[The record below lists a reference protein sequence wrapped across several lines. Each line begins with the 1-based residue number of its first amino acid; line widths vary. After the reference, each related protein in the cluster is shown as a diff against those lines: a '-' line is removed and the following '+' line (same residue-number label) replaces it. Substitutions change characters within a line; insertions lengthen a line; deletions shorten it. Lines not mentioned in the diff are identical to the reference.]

1 MSNGFKKKEK
11 KNGISSPGW
20 MSTFSDLMTLLLTF
34 FILLYS
40 MSTID
45 AVKFR
50 NISYSLQAVL
60 MGEGQPK
67 ITEGQKNET
76 PIPLDE
82 NKQQSEEIIESDVKE
97 EILEMYQTVKEY
109 VEQEQLQAQVSIA
122 VHKTGVYIDIKDV
135 ILFESGKADI
145 KQGGKNVLDKLVGL
159 FNEFNNEIVIEGRTD
174 DVPSNTLFYPTNW
187 ELSTARAVSVVRYL
201 SEDRGLDP
209 SRLSASGYGEYR
221 PVAPNDSVENRAQN
235 RRVNILII
243 VDEESGDQNGG

>member
-1 MSNGFKKKEK
+1 MSNGLRNKDKKT
-11 KNGISSPGW
+11 GGGSPGW
-20 MSTFSDLMTLLLTF
+20 MATFSDLMTLLLTF

-60 MGEGQPK
+60 MGEGRPQ

-82 NKQQSEEIIESDVKE
+82 NKQQSEEPIESDVKD
-97 EILEMYQTVKEY
+97 EILQMYQTVKEY

-122 VHKTGVYIDIKDV
+122 IHKTGVYIDIKDI

-145 KQGGKNVLDKLVGL
+145 KNGGKDVLDKLVGL

-201 SEDRGLDP
+201 SETKGLSP
-209 SRLSASGYGEYR
+209 SRLSAVGYGEYR
-221 PVAPNDSVENRAQN
+221 PIVPNDSVENRAQN

-243 VDEESGDQNGG
+243 VDEESGEENGG